1 MGGAPGPCGG
11 MYLLAENFEQPVDT
25 NWTWETYAG
34 PGTTVTQ
41 GNGQLVLKLPTNATT
56 SHYVELQSQRMFD
69 LRDSEMSVEVLSVPN
84 PATSAQTSFIAYYD
98 GNNNVRFQYEQG
110 MLYCATKKNGINSV
124 KASIAYD
131 PVQLR
136 YWRMREQAGTV
147 YWETSPDKMNWAIRS
162 QTPSA
167 TAPPVDSV
175 LYLLDAYV
183 SGVQTSAGEARY
195 DNVNG
200 GGTPMGKYCP
210 TSYLQD
216 NFDDPI
222 RAQAW
227 ARANEGDGCSHV
239 EMGGEL
245 IITPSTTTSTYCG
258 YTSAQSYDLT
268 SNSATVEVAQTPN
281 TSADTATFFKL
292 EGEKGLLAIVQEG
305 GELFMR
311 YQTVGNSSDLAAKPY
326 DPIAHRWWRIRE
338 KNGTTYWET
347 SANGTNWT
355 IAAQTMNPVPV
366 TAFDIQLVAGTGSAV
381 MNPGEA
387 HFDHFNIGP

>member
-1 MGGAPGPCGG
+1 M
-11 MYLLAENFEQPVDT
+11 
-25 NWTWETYAG
+25 
-34 PGTTVTQ
+34 
-41 GNGQLVLKLPTNATT
+41 
-56 SHYVELQSQRMFD
+56 
-69 LRDSEMSVEVLSVPN
+69 
-84 PATSAQTSFIAYYD
+84 
-98 GNNNVRFQYEQG
+98 
-110 MLYCATKKNGINSV
+110 
-124 KASIAYD
+124 
-131 PVQLR
+131 
-136 YWRMREQAGTV
+136 
-147 YWETSPDKMNWAIRS
+147 
-162 QTPSA
+162 
-167 TAPPVDSV
+167 